1 MPADF
6 MNIAHRGASA
16 YCPENTLAAF
26 IKAINTGI
34 KYIEC
39 DIRLSKDG
47 HLVVIHDKK
56 IDRTTNGKGIV
67 SDFNLTDLK
76 KLDAGLWFGP
86 KYKDE
91 RIPTLSEVFDLL
103 EKYKDIKLVL
113 EIKDSNYF
121 PEITEKAV
129 NMIKKR
135 NMINRVNVS
144 AFYWDVLEKVKKIEK
159 NIETSA
165 LIEFST
171 KKDYFSLI
179 NDGAPVNIYNN
190 INNLIKDA
198 TKFNVNVVCPPACNT
213 DEEIIKMLHE
223 NSFKVRLWGVGEN
236 IEDSFL
242 RKLIKWRIDGLTIN
256 DPYIVEKLLN

>member
-1 MPADF
+1 

-26 IKAINTGI
+26 IKAVNMGI
-34 KYIEC
+34 KYVEC

-47 HLVVIHDKK
+47 HLMVIHDKT
-56 IDRTTNGKGIV
+56 IDRTTNDKGIV
-67 SDFNLTDLK
+67 SDFNLKELK
-76 KLDAGLWFGP
+76 KLDAGSWFDP

-91 RIPTLSEVFDLL
+91 RIPTLSELFDLL
-103 EKYKDIKLVL
+103 EKCKDIKLVL

-121 PEITEKAV
+121 PEITEKAI

-135 NMINRVNVS
+135 NMINRVNIS
-144 AFYWDVLEKVKKIEK
+144 AFYWDVLEKVKRIEK

-179 NDGAPVNIYNN
+179 NDGGPVSIYND

-198 TKFNVNVVCPPACNT
+198 TLFNVNVVCPPANNT
-213 DEEIIKMLHE
+213 NEEIIEKLHK
-223 NSFKVRLWGVGEN
+223 NGFKVRLWGVGEN
-236 IEDSFL
+236 IDDSFL
-242 RKLIKWRIDGLTIN
+242 KALIKWGIDGLTIN
-256 DPYIVEKLLN
+256 DPYFVAKLMN